1 MPVLRDRGDSDLER
15 TGTSEDRNDDNQNAR
30 QAHHAD
36 ILSDQCAA
44 QYGTPFPGTM
54 TVDRNRIVKSRPF
67 ALSYGI

>member
-1 MPVLRDRGDSDLER
+1 MKMLVPVLALLVACWNANRPNRFR
-15 TGTSEDRNDDNQNAR
+15 PDDVVFA
-30 QAHHAD
+30 
-36 ILSDQCAA
+36 DQCAA